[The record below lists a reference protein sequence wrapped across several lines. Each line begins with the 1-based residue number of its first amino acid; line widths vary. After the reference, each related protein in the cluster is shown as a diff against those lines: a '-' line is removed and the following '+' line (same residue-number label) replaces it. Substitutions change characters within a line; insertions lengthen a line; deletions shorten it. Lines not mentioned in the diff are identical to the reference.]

1 MINSTIKLLAILMA
15 ITFLVISFTLLCTEK
30 VTYKGTILQHTTG
43 TTRDGHVTY
52 HTIGKFE
59 DGCIREVDGLSTYVK
74 PIGSTIYY
82 ETRIIK

>member
-1 MINSTIKLLAILMA
+1 MTNPIKLAIGILMI
-15 ITFLVISFTLLCTEK
+15 ITFVISFTLLCTEK

-43 TTRDGHVTY
+43 TTREGYVTY

-59 DGCIREVDGLSTYVK
+59 DGCVREIDGLSTYIK